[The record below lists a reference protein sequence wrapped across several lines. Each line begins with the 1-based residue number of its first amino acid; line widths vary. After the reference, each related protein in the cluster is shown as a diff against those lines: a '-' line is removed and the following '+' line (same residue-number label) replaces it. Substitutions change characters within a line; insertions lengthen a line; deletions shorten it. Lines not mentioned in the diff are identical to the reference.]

1 MTRKYEKPKIT
12 PDTSMHSGD
21 VYSHPAYGLVT
32 LSQTTGGSTTLFGS
46 DIGHNAAMRIQV
58 QRAELRRDLGRD
70 WVFGKDI
77 LCEFEMSH
85 AQFAQFIT
93 SQGNGSGT
101 PITLL
106 YAAPPKAG
114 LEVIPA
120 IEHIQSKAD
129 LHRDEIGRS
138 SAEQIQKITEE
149 LAAINVLV
157 ESGTIPKK
165 ALKERLFS
173 LNCHVKNL
181 PGNLEYS
188 VKAAEVALEKA
199 TSDAKIEVESYS
211 QMTAHRLGLDSISK
225 LAQLENKA

>member
-1 MTRKYEKPKIT
+1 MARKYEKPTVK
-12 PDTSMHSGD
+12 PDACMNSGE
-21 VYSHPAYGLVT
+21 VYSHPAYGVVT
-32 LSQTTGGSTTLFGS
+32 LTQVTGGSTVLFGS

-93 SQGNGSGT
+93 SQGNGGGT
-101 PITLL
+101 PVTLV
-106 YAAPPKAG
+106 YAAPPNAG
-114 LEVIPA
+114 LEVIPG

-129 LHRDEIGRS
+129 LHREEIGRS
-138 SAEQIQKITEE
+138 SAEQIQKITEV
-149 LAAINVLV
+149 LAAINALV
-157 ESGTIPKK
+157 ESGAIPKK
-165 ALKERLFS
+165 ELKEKLFN
-173 LNCHVKNL
+173 LTCHVKNL

-199 TSDAKIEVESYS
+199 TSDAKIEVESYI